1 MAIDSDNFIKRETR
15 GRKLNVKLSD
25 VTVDI
30 FATKF
35 HASFFCSAAK
45 GDKPMQKRQKIRG
58 YLFYQLRSKHK
69 KALQLIGEMLL
80 KNTNILPLL

>member
-1 MAIDSDNFIKRETR
+1 MAIDSDNFIKMETR

-35 HASFFCSAAK
+35 LASFFCSSAK
-45 GDKPMQKRQKIRG
+45 GGKP
-58 YLFYQLRSKHK
+58 
-69 KALQLIGEMLL
+69 
-80 KNTNILPLL
+80 